1 MTRYVVVGAGAVGA
15 TLAAQFEQHGISYVL
30 VGRGAQIAHIAAHG
44 LTYYRCGT
52 ATTVPLVTADSPS
65 AVTLTSDD
73 VLVFTPKVQDL
84 ESAVRQWAWQPVSD
98 AAGITASALPAITLQ
113 NGLDAERI
121 ALRRFGV
128 VYGASLLT
136 PARFTVIGEVV
147 SGAAGPVGVLT
158 IGRIPGGSDERLAAI
173 ADDLR
178 AAEYIVQV
186 TDDVVPWKAAKII
199 HNVRNAVEVLAGDD
213 EERSLIENALVA
225 ETQAVLAAA
234 GIRIADTVA
243 ERTEDLSEFAMAPD
257 SGIRPGQQSTWQSFA
272 RGASSEVDYLNGE
285 IVLLGRLH
293 GVEVPFNTAVQA
305 VLGAS
310 ELAGEK
316 PFTRI
321 TTDVIAAARR
331 AGSPLS
337 AN

>member
-15 TLAAQFEQHGISYVL
+15 TLAAQFEQHGIPYVL

-44 LTYYRCGT
+44 LTYHRRGT
-52 ATTVPLVTADSPS
+52 ATVVPLVTADAPA

-84 ESAVRQWAWQPVSD
+84 EGAVRQWAWQPVSD
-98 AAGITASALPAITLQ
+98 RPGVTASALPVITLQ

-121 ALRRFGV
+121 ALRRFGT

-136 PARFTVIGEVV
+136 PARFTVVGEVV

-158 IGRIPGGSDERLAAI
+158 VGRIPHGTDDRLAAI

-178 AAEYIVQV
+178 TAEYIVQL
-186 TDDVVPWKAAKII
+186 TDDVLPWKAAKIV

-213 EERSLIENALVA
+213 DERTRIEDALVA
-225 ETQAVLAAA
+225 ETQAALAAA

-243 ERTEDLSEFAMAPD
+243 ERTEDLSEFKMAPD

-293 GVEVPFNTAVQA
+293 GVDTPVNAAVQA

-316 PFTRI
+316 PLTRT
-321 TTDVIAAARR
+321 TTDVLAAARR
-331 AGSPLS
+331 ADSPLS
-337 AN
+337 AH